1 MIVAIDGP
9 AAAGKSTSA
18 KLVAQKLGYT
28 FLDTGAMYR
37 CVTLSILRDDINLDD
52 TPKLKALL
60 DKLNIELSQK
70 GVDSVVILN
79 GEDVS
84 SEIRQT
90 EVTNYVSA
98 VSALGLVR
106 NALVQNQR
114 RIANNQDCVI
124 EGRDIGTIVFPDA
137 DVKFYLVTND
147 RVRAERR
154 QLDLESI
161 GEKKSINSLIEEIH
175 KRDKHD
181 SERNHS
187 PLRKAEDA
195 IEIDTTNFTINGQVD
210 FMVNKI
216 KSIINRKI
224 NKNE

>member
-9 AAAGKSTSA
+9 AATGKSTSA

-37 CVTLSILRDDINLDD
+37 CVTLSILRDDINLTD
-52 TPKLKALL
+52 TLKLKALL
-60 DKLNIELSQK
+60 DNLDIQLIKK
-70 GVDSVVILN
+70 GEDSAVILN

-84 SEIRQT
+84 FEIRQT
-90 EVTNYVSA
+90 EVTNHVSA
-98 VSALGLVR
+98 VSAIGLVR
-106 NALVQNQR
+106 NALVQDQR

-137 DVKFYLVTND
+137 DVKFYLVTDD

-161 GEKKSINSLIEEIH
+161 GEKKSIDTLIEEIH
-175 KRDKHD
+175 KRDKYD

-195 IEIDTTNFTINGQVD
+195 IEVDTTNFTINGQVD

-216 KSIINRKI
+216 KSIIK
-224 NKNE
+224 

>member
-1 MIVAIDGP
+1 MIIAIDGP
-9 AAAGKSTSA
+9 AATGKSTSA

-37 CVTLSILRDDINLDD
+37 CVTLSILRDDINLADA
-52 TPKLKALL
+52 PKLKALL
-60 DKLNIELSQK
+60 DKLDIELIKK
-70 GVDSVVILN
+70 GVNSVVILN

-114 RIANNQDCVI
+114 RIANNQDCVV
-124 EGRDIGTIVFPDA
+124 EGRDIGTIVFPEA

>member
-1 MIVAIDGP
+1 MIIAIDGP
-9 AAAGKSTSA
+9 AATGKSTSA

-37 CVTLSILRDDINLDD
+37 CVTLSILRDNINLDD
-52 TPKLKALL
+52 APILKALL
-60 DKLNIELSQK
+60 DKLNIELNQK

-90 EVTNYVSA
+90 EVTNHVSA

-224 NKNE
+224 NNNE

>member
-9 AAAGKSTSA
+9 AATGKSTSA

-37 CVTLSILRDDINLDD
+37 CVTLSILRDNINLDD
-52 TPKLKALL
+52 APKLKALL
-60 DKLNIELSQK
+60 DKLNIELNQK

-90 EVTNYVSA
+90 EVTNHVSA

-114 RIANNQDCVI
+114 RIANNQDCVV

-161 GEKKSINSLIEEIH
+161 GEKKSINTLIEEIH

-224 NKNE
+224 NNNE

>member
-1 MIVAIDGP
+1 MIIAIDGP
-9 AAAGKSTSA
+9 AATGKSTSA

-52 TPKLKALL
+52 APKLKALL
-60 DKLNIELSQK
+60 DKLDIELSQK

-124 EGRDIGTIVFPDA
+124 EGRDIGTIVFPEA